1 LESVAKEKPLM
12 PTSMPIAKRGWPV
25 QRPRREAERT
35 VRRHAVAFDRWSSRR
50 GVPHVQVA
58 AQIGVARST
67 LAGWGRRWRAD
78 RLDAR
83 PLGRPLLGADRRV
96 RNAVVEF
103 MVHNGAMTGLP
114 TLETNFPDVTRRQL
128 QNLQVRYRRVWRIRN
143 RRHVAV
149 LHWQEPGTVWA
160 MDHADPPAP
169 LDGIYPHLLAIRD
182 LASGYQLAWLPVP
195 SKAAAPV
202 LDALR
207 ALVLQ
212 FGPPLV
218 LKCDNGSPFIA
229 EDLQVWLAQTDIFP
243 LFSPVRTPQYNGG
256 CEAGNGSLERRT
268 EELAARAGR
277 PALWTCDDAE
287 GARRMANEVNYPWGA
302 HGPTPAELWRAR
314 TPLSAERR
322 TAFAA
327 ALEEQRRR
335 ARGELEC
342 PQTGPLPPL
351 DQRAVDR
358 VAIRRALV
366 EHGLL
371 TFTRRQFTPP
381 IQSEKVSNIT

>member
-1 LESVAKEKPLM
+1 M
-12 PTSMPIAKRGWPV
+12 V
-25 QRPRREAERT
+25 QSTTTNRSLT
-35 VRRHAVAFDRWSSRR
+35 K
-50 GVPHVQVA
+50 
-58 AQIGVARST
+58 IGS
-67 LAGWGRRWRAD
+67 
-78 RLDAR
+78 
-83 PLGRPLLGADRRV
+83 
-96 RNAVVEF
+96 
-103 MVHNGAMTGLP
+103 
-114 TLETNFPDVTRRQL
+114 
-128 QNLQVRYRRVWRIRN
+128 
-143 RRHVAV
+143 
-149 LHWQEPGTVWA
+149 GT
-160 MDHADPPAP
+160 
-169 LDGIYPHLLAIRD
+169 
-182 LASGYQLAWLPVP
+182 
-195 SKAAAPV
+195 
-202 LDALR
+202 
-207 ALVLQ
+207 
-212 FGPPLV
+212 LV
-218 LKCDNGSPFIA
+218 LKFDNGSPFIA

>member
-1 LESVAKEKPLM
+1 MESVAKEKPLM